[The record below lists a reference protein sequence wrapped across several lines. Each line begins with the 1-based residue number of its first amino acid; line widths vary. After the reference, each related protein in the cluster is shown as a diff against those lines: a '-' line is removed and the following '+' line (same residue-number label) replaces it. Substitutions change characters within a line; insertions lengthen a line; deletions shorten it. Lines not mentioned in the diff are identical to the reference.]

1 MLNDEYIYNVE
12 KYKLQIQKYA
22 LCCDD
27 FRDGVYR
34 APKDKALLKKYI
46 CFNNKSF
53 INGLVFDVDH
63 KYGAVAWD
71 LVGLPIPNTI
81 IQNIKNGH
89 AHLLYALKNPVLK
102 TDMARDKPLKLAAIV
117 QSGFTERLDADR
129 AYADVLMKNPLN
141 MHEWRT
147 TWTNTS
153 AYDLQYLLDFIPD
166 KIRISSK
173 KKSVIHGLGRNV
185 NLFEDLRIIAY
196 KEVLTFKKS
205 KNYHCFFYD
214 MLSKATL
221 LNNHSNPHNPLSH
234 EETKQI
240 CSSICKWTWRNFSIQ
255 KFSTIQSIRAKK
267 TRKTQKKLEIALET
281 LL

>member
-1 MLNDEYIYNVE
+1 

-89 AHLLYALKNPVLK
+89 AHLLYALKSPVLK

-185 NLFEDLRIIAY
+185 NLFED
-196 KEVLTFKKS
+196 
-205 KNYHCFFYD
+205 
-214 MLSKATL
+214 
-221 LNNHSNPHNPLSH
+221 
-234 EETKQI
+234 
-240 CSSICKWTWRNFSIQ
+240 
-255 KFSTIQSIRAKK
+255 
-267 TRKTQKKLEIALET
+267 
-281 LL
+281 